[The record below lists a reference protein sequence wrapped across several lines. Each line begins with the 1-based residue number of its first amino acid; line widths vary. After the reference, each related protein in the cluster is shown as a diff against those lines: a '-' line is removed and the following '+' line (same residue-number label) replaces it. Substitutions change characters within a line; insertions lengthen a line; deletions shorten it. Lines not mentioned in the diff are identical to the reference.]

1 MADKLRGNLVVAQS
15 GGPTA
20 VINNSVVGVVDEAF
34 RHACIEEVYGSFRG
48 IGGILE
54 ENLMDLRQED
64 PRTIRGLRSTPG
76 AALGSIRLK
85 VKDHH
90 LPRMVEVFKAHNVR
104 YFFYIGG
111 NDSQITSDDVKNLA
125 AQEGWEM
132 RVIGIPKTIDN
143 DLPETDHCPGFG
155 SAARYTATTIR
166 ELDRDNHSLPYV
178 YVVEVMGRDAGWMT
192 ASAQLA
198 KVDERTGPHII
209 LLPESVFDAQR
220 FLDAV
225 QNDVDR
231 YGRCVIAVSEGIKDA
246 EGNPVAAAEK
256 VDAFGN
262 RQLGGV
268 SQTLAENIEERLGV
282 SARWTKAAAIQRCAT
297 HIASPTDVEEAYM
310 VGLAAVRA
318 AVDGETGKMVTLVR
332 ESDTPYRCTT
342 GLVDLAKVR
351 GRTRDVPI
359 EWYNAQEM
367 EMTEEFIKYVAPL
380 AGPIPEV
387 AILEG
392 HFAAKLCAPWQ
403 DPSKKK

>member
-1 MADKLRGNLVVAQS
+1 MAEQLRGNLVVAQS

-20 VINNSVVGVVDEAF
+20 VINNSVVGVIDEAL
-34 RHACIEEVYGSFRG
+34 RHSCIEGVYGSFRG
-48 IGGILE
+48 IGGILN
-54 ENLMDLRQED
+54 ENLMDLRRED

-85 VKDHH
+85 VRDHH

-155 SAARYTATTIR
+155 SAARYTATTLR

-209 LLPESVFDAQR
+209 LLPESPFDAQR

-225 QNDVDR
+225 QDDVDH
-231 YGRCVIAVSEGIKDA
+231 YGRCVIAASEGIRDA
-246 EGNPVAAAEK
+246 EGNLIAAAEK

-268 SQTLAENIEERLGV
+268 GQTLAENIEERLGV
-282 SARWTKAAAIQRCAT
+282 SARWTKAGAIQRCAA

-318 AVDGETGKMVTLVR
+318 AVEGETGKMVTLVR
-332 ESDTPYRCTT
+332 ESDEPYRCTT
-342 GLVDLAKVR
+342 GLVDLEKVR
-351 GRTRDVPI
+351 GRTRDIPL
-359 EWYNAQEM
+359 EWYNESAM
-367 EMTEEFIKYVAPL
+367 EMTDEFVRYVAPL

-387 AILEG
+387 SMLEG
-392 HFAAKLCAPWQ
+392 HFIEKVCALWQ
-403 DPSKKK
+403 DPSKK

>member
-1 MADKLRGNLVVAQS
+1 MADTLRGNLVVAQS

-20 VINNSVVGVVDEAF
+20 VINNSVVGVVDEAL
-34 RHACIEEVYGSFRG
+34 RHACIEDIYGSFRG
-48 IGGILE
+48 IGGILD
-54 ENLMDLRQED
+54 ENLMDMRKED
-64 PRTIRGLRSTPG
+64 PRVIRGLRSTPG
-76 AALGSIRLK
+76 AGLGSIRLK

-90 LPRMVEVFKAHNVR
+90 IPRIVEVFKAHNVR

-111 NDSQITSDDVKNLA
+111 NDSQITSHDIETLA

-198 KVDERTGPHII
+198 KVDERTGPHVI
-209 LLPESVFDAQR
+209 LLPESPFEPQK
-220 FLDAV
+220 FLDMV
-225 QNDVDR
+225 QKDVDR
-231 YGRCVIAVSEGIKDA
+231 YDRCVIAASEGIKDKD
-246 EGNPVAAAEK
+246 GNLVAAADT

-268 SQTLAENIEERLGV
+268 GQTLAENIEERLGV
-282 SARWTKAAAIQRCAT
+282 SARWTKAGAIQRCAA
-297 HIASPTDVEEAYM
+297 HLASPSDVEEGYM
-310 VGLAAVRA
+310 VGLSAVRA
-318 AVDGETGKMVTLVR
+318 AVEGENGKMVTLVR
-332 ESDTPYRCTT
+332 ESDHPYKCTT
-342 GLVDLAKVR
+342 GLVELEKVR
-351 GRTRDVPI
+351 GRTKDVPL
-359 EWYNAQEM
+359 EWFDADEM
-367 EMTEEFIKYVAPL
+367 EMKEEFVKYVTPL

-387 AILEG
+387 SILDG
-392 HFAAKLCAPWQ
+392 HFVGKKCEPWQ
-403 DPSKKK
+403 DPTKK